1 MICNSSSWGR
11 SSGETEEEE
20 EVGSQR
26 GRGEVL
32 LGIKVIKVITKLLLF
47 LVIYK
52 IT

>member
-1 MICNSSSWGR
+1 MICNSSSWRR

-32 LGIKVIKVITKLLLF
+32 LGMASQIDHFGSLEEDGSAC
-47 LVIYK
+47 
-52 IT
+52 